1 MVRHTAVQRGPGCQ
15 AARQFVVS
23 RIDRYLRGSI
33 ITRATKANPAK
44 AGDAKPRV
52 LASSATFER
61 HEGPKIAGL
70 PKFCSWQFIVF
81 SVAMEVAGMRF
92 IISRMLVFVCTALC
106 INAVCVG
113 AAGADF
119 VTYDYRGNNFVS
131 IDGEPGVFST
141 KVVILEKNFDFSSRN
156 QRITFQNKQ
165 EKEITTLHRI
175 KRR

>member
-1 MVRHTAVQRGPGCQ
+1 
-15 AARQFVVS
+15 
-23 RIDRYLRGSI
+23 
-33 ITRATKANPAK
+33 
-44 AGDAKPRV
+44 
-52 LASSATFER
+52 
-61 HEGPKIAGL
+61 
-70 PKFCSWQFIVF
+70 
-81 SVAMEVAGMRF
+81 MRF